1 MNLIPV
7 LIVGALFIVA
17 KKGNEAKREKAL
29 RALGPGTEGQ
39 SFGPDDLPD
48 IITTT
53 KGERFTIRLPASG
66 NQGLLW
72 KLVGTPPGEI
82 VVLANNP
89 TPSPDGIDFVFDTV
103 ESGSGSIVFHF
114 SPREDAPPEEIIDIK
129 IKVQS

>member
-7 LIVGALFIVA
+7 LIVGVLFIIG
-17 KKGNEAKREKAL
+17 KKSNDSKRENGT
-29 RALGPGTEGQ
+29 RALGPGTDGQ

-48 IITTT
+48 ILTTL
-53 KGERFTIRLPASG
+53 KGERFTLRLPASG
-66 NQGLLW
+66 DQGLLW

-89 TPSPDGIDFVFDTV
+89 TPGPDAIDFVFDTV